1 MNESLIRVLLIEDNP
16 GDVRLVE
23 HYLQQHSN
31 HDFVIEHVDRLQAG
45 LDRLRSNEIDVVLLD
60 MSLPDSD
67 SVTTFARVYRTAPH
81 IPIIVL
87 TGVNDEET
95 ASRAVREGAQ
105 DFLIKKQVDGD
116 LLNRSIRYAIERKRW
131 AEVLQESEERYAL
144 AVRGANDGLWDWNLR
159 TNEVYF
165 SPRWLSMLGLDEGRS
180 DSQHPDLWFK
190 RVHPQDI
197 HELQDAI
204 QQHLDGQTSLF
215 QSEHR
220 ILHQSGRYLWVL
232 SRGVA
237 VRDGAGMAYRM
248 AGSLTDITARREV
261 EQQLLRDAF
270 YDSLTGLPNRA
281 LFLDRLGVSI
291 ARTHRNP
298 SYQFAVLFLD
308 LDRFKNINDSL
319 GHIMGD
325 KMLRAVAERLVPLVR
340 HGDTVAR
347 LGGDEF
353 AVLLDDIEENSRAS
367 LVADRILKRFSI
379 PFDLE
384 GHEVFTSASI
394 GIALSTTGYDR
405 AENVLRD
412 ADTAM
417 YRAKSNGKGQYAVF
431 DLQMHSHAVAVLKL
445 ENDLRRALERQ
456 EFRIHYQPII
466 DLDTG
471 RIRAFEALVRWQH
484 PDRGLVSPRSFIPTA
499 EETGLIVQIGRFVLR
514 EACRQMAEWQRQFPE
529 VKDLAVSVNLSS
541 KEFMQS
547 DLVERIRD
555 LLEETGLPPNCL
567 RLELTESIIMEH
579 TAPVPEK
586 LRRLRELG
594 VELHID
600 DFGTG
605 YSSLNYL
612 HQLPANVLK
621 IDRSFIRQM
630 SSGSGRSEII
640 GTIVYLARNL
650 GMTVAAEGL
659 ETAEELA
666 HFRTL
671 RCEYGQGFYFS
682 KPLNHEDAYGLLA
695 ANPQW

>member
-1 MNESLIRVLLIEDNP
+1 MDESPIRILLIEDNP

-23 HYLQQHSN
+23 RYLKKNIDRPFTLRHA
-31 HDFVIEHVDRLQAG
+31 DRLQKG
-45 LDRLRSNEIDVVLLD
+45 IDALSENGVDLVLLD
-60 MSLPDSD
+60 MSLPDSESD
-67 SVTTFARVYRTAPH
+67 ATFGRLYRQARH
-81 IPIIVL
+81 LPIIVL
-87 TGVNDEET
+87 TGNDDQEQ
-95 ASRAVREGAQ
+95 ASQAVREGAQ
-105 DFLIKKQVDGD
+105 DYLVKRNVDSD
-116 LLNRSIRYAIERKRW
+116 TLVRSIRYAIERTRW
-131 AEVLQESEERYAL
+131 AEALRESEERYAL
-144 AVRGANDGLWDWNLR
+144 AVRGANDGLWDWNLKDNR
-159 TNEVYF
+159 VFY
-165 SPRWLSMLGLDEGRS
+165 SPRWLAMLGLDKRTVQPNLET
-180 DSQHPDLWFK
+180 WFN
-190 RVHPQDI
+190 RVHPDDLE
-197 HELQDAI
+197 ELRDQLR
-204 QQHLDGQTSLF
+204 QHLEGKTNLF

-220 ILHQSGRYLWVL
+220 ILHESGRYLWAL

-237 VRDGAGMAYRM
+237 VRDAAGKPYRM
-248 AGSLTDITARREV
+248 AGSQTDITDRRKFE
-261 EQQLLRDAF
+261 EQLLRDAF

-298 SYQFAVLFLD
+298 HYQFAVLFLD

-319 GHIMGD
+319 GHIIGD
-325 KMLRAVAERLVPLVR
+325 KLLRAVAERLVPLVR

-367 LVADRILKRFSI
+367 LVAERILRKFSI
-379 PFDLE
+379 PYDLE

-405 AENVLRD
+405 PENVLRD

-417 YRAKSNGKGQYAVF
+417 YRAKSNGKGQSAVF
-431 DLQMHSHAVAVLKL
+431 DRQMHAHAVAVLKL

-456 EFRIHYQPII
+456 EFRLHYQPIV

-471 RIRAFEALVRWQH
+471 RIRAFEALVRWEH
-484 PDRGLVSPRSFIPTA
+484 PDRGLVNPHDFIPTA
-499 EETGLIVQIGRFVLR
+499 EETGLIVQIGRYVLR
-514 EACRQMAEWQRQFPE
+514 EACRQMAEWQRMFPQL
-529 VKDLAVSVNLSS
+529 KNLAVSVNLSS

-547 DLVERIRD
+547 DLVERIKET
-555 LLEETGLPPNCL
+555 LEETGLPPNCL

-579 TAPVPEK
+579 AAPVPDK
-586 LRRLRELG
+586 LRRLRDLN

-621 IDRSFIRQM
+621 IDRSFISQM
-630 SSGSGRSEII
+630 SNGTGRSEII

-671 RCEYGQGFYFS
+671 RCEFGQGFYFS
-682 KPLNHEDAYGLLA
+682 KPLNQEDARGLLA
-695 ANPQW
+695 VNPQW